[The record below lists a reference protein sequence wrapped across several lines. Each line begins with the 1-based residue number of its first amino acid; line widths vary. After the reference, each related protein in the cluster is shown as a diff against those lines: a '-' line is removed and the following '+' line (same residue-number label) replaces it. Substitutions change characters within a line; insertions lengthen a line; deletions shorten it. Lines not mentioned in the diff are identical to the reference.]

1 MPKIVDHHKRKI
13 QIAEATWK
21 VIVEEGI
28 EQATVRKIAETAGL
42 SVGAVRH
49 YFASQSELLRFSMEL
64 VSDRVKQRVKTRK
77 FPKGPVSLEF
87 IADGVCEVLPID
99 DERKIEMEVWLAF
112 SAKVL
117 VDNTLHELS
126 NKMYNDMHQG
136 FKKVIETLQLLQFA
150 KDELDLN
157 MEVNRLHAIVD
168 GMAMHHV
175 LNSKQLTQEK
185 MIQTLNYHLQSL
197 CK

>member
-1 MPKIVDHHKRKI
+1 
-13 QIAEATWK
+13 
-21 VIVEEGI
+21 
-28 EQATVRKIAETAGL
+28 
-42 SVGAVRH
+42 
-49 YFASQSELLRFSMEL
+49 
-64 VSDRVKQRVKTRK
+64 
-77 FPKGPVSLEF
+77 
-87 IADGVCEVLPID
+87 
-99 DERKIEMEVWLAF
+99 
-112 SAKVL
+112 
-117 VDNTLHELS
+117 
-126 NKMYNDMHQG
+126 MHQG